1 MVDDGMPQAP
11 ALPPFLYHGT
21 SRLYL
26 DQILRDGLL
35 PCTMTGEEDMTCL
48 ADDPEIAIHHAMCQA
63 EFEEADPVVFAIPIS
78 CFDPAF
84 FRLEDNFVRLGPSA
98 GRGVALNHAMSE
110 KEWVSLP
117 WTWQGMLKDCGAVGY
132 TAPVPVTAE
141 MMAEG
146 RDEDELRS
154 AILRLREG
162 CEAFEP
168 GLAA

>member
-1 MVDDGMPQAP
+1 MADDGIPLAT

-63 EFEEADPVVFAIPIS
+63 ESEEADPVVFVIPIS
-78 CFDPAF
+78 CFDTAF
-84 FRLEDNFVRLGPSA
+84 FRLEDNFVRLGPSE
-98 GRGVALNHAMSE
+98 GRGLALNHAMTE
-110 KEWVSLP
+110 KEWQSLP

-132 TAPVPVTAE
+132 TAPIPVTAG

-146 RDEDELRS
+146 RNEDELRS
-154 AILRLREG
+154 AIPLIVDG
-162 CEAFEP
+162 TAAFEP